1 MDRDALI
8 AELQAAGVR
17 HNPDEILQIAKK
29 LDGSIV
35 FLETGNDRSGWQH
48 IRREHTEDFAN
59 RGIPEDQI
67 QDAIMAGVTR
77 GRIIGTQGTSRSVCE
92 VVFNSETQYIS
103 VEVASNGYIV
113 GANAKPKRLIRR
125 FIEER

>member
-8 AELQAAGVR
+8 AELQAAGVK

-29 LDGSIV
+29 LDGRLV
-35 FLETGNDRSGWQH
+35 FLETGNNRAGWQH
-48 IRREHTEDFAN
+48 IQREHTEDCAN
-59 RGIPEDQI
+59 RKIHEDQI
-67 QDAIMAGVTR
+67 QDAIMAAVIR
-77 GRIIGTQGTSRSVCE
+77 GKIIGTQGTSRSVYE

-113 GANAKPKRLIRR
+113 GANPTPKRLIRR